1 MQKLINLT
9 PHDLDLHLNDERILK
24 VSKKDTVIE
33 NLPRVTVS
41 YEADVRSFEIDGE
54 VVEVPYNRPEYG
66 EPINYPQA
74 TWDCVYVVSRLFIS
88 GCVANHLPVY
98 HLCSPGSAVRDDNGR
113 VIGSLGLSPAE

>member
-66 EPINYPQA
+66 DCINYPEP
-74 TWDCVYVVSRLFIS
+74 TTECVYVVSRLFVQ
-88 GCVANHLPVY
+88 GCLANKLPVH
-98 HLCSPGSAVRDDNGR
+98 HLCSPGSAVRDEKGR

>member
-9 PHDLDLHLNDERILK
+9 PHNLNLHLENGRMIE
-24 VSKKDTVIE
+24 VAKKDTVIE
-33 NLPRVTVS
+33 NLPRITVC
-41 YEADVRSFEIDGE
+41 YEPETRIFEIDGE
-54 VVEVPYNRPEYG
+54 AVEIPYNRPVYG

-98 HLCSPGSAVRDDNGR
+98 HLCSPGSAVRDEGGR